1 MPLNLTC
8 YQFAV
13 VALKLSYDDHTV
25 NDLLKHVVG
34 NYSASSSVDKAG
46 LICKCIFLSA
56 CCSYG
61 QTEPHI

>member
-46 LICKCIFLSA
+46 LIC
-56 CCSYG
+56 
-61 QTEPHI
+61 